1 VQEPATDD
9 PLPSPGESLP
19 LAAPSPPVLPEGT
32 AIPGDG
38 PIVAREIGPT
48 EPEGR
53 DAVPEPA
60 RPVSPKRIL
69 VNVSDP
75 EETRIAVVEDGK
87 VEEIYFER
95 AAEKKYLGNI
105 YKGRVTNLEPAIQAA
120 FVDLGIGRN
129 GFLHASDVLPSYAGA
144 TSIPLDRLSER
155 PNGKRLKIQELLANG
170 QDVLVQITKD
180 SIGAKGPTIT
190 TYVSLPGQYLVL
202 MPGIARYGVSKRIE
216 DRQQRAKLRESLFR
230 LAPPSGMGYIV
241 RTAGQDRDP
250 GDIERDMAHITAVWN
265 DVRDKV
271 RLTAAPALLY
281 QETDMVIRVLRDLLA
296 ADIDEILIDD
306 RDVWERAREFLS
318 GAVPELAGRVQL
330 YEAALPLF
338 TKYGIE
344 EEIEKIY
351 NRKIPLPSGGYLVI
365 EQTEALVAIDVN
377 SGRYRD
383 EEDLEATALKIN
395 LEAAQEIA
403 RQLRLRDLGGVI
415 VNDFIDME
423 VEKNRKELERAMV
436 AALRRDRAKCWVSK
450 ISRFGI
456 IEMTRQRVRP
466 SFERANYEPC
476 QHCRGT
482 GVVKTVRSVGIKLL
496 RQLRAHLAQKKRSA
510 IEVVVHP
517 NVLQYLVNQHR
528 RQIAQLEDES
538 SRTISLKSNTEFEP
552 DQVLIRSR

>member
-1 VQEPATDD
+1 MPVEVAGVDSGPDPA
-9 PLPSPGESLP
+9 P
-19 LAAPSPPVLPEGT
+19 AAVG
-32 AIPGDG
+32 
-38 PIVAREIGPT
+38 V
-48 EPEGR
+48 
-53 DAVPEPA
+53 
-60 RPVSPKRIL
+60 KRIL
-69 VNVSDP
+69 VNVADP
-75 EETRIAVVEDGK
+75 EETRIGVVEGGRL
-87 VEEIYFER
+87 EEIYFER
-95 AAEKKYLGNI
+95 ATEKKYLGNI

-129 GFLHASDVLPSYAGA
+129 GFLHASDVLPSYAGV
-144 TSIPLDRLSER
+144 TSIPLDHLSVR
-155 PNGKRLKIQELLANG
+155 PDGKRLKIQDLLAKG

-190 TYVSLPGQYLVL
+190 TYVSFPGQYLVL

-216 DRQQRAKLRESLFR
+216 DREERAKLRESLSQ
-230 LAPPSGMGYIV
+230 LAPPSGLGCIV
-241 RTAGQDRDP
+241 RTAGQDRDQS
-250 GDIERDMAHITAVWN
+250 DLERDLAQITAVWKE
-265 DVRDKV
+265 VCEKV
-271 RLTAAPALLY
+271 RATAAPALLY

-306 RDVWERAREFLS
+306 REVWDRAREFLS
-318 GAVPELAGRVQL
+318 GAVPDLAARVQL
-330 YEAALPLF
+330 YEGALPLF
-338 TKYGIE
+338 SKYGIE

-351 NRKIPLPSGGYLVI
+351 NRKTPLPSGGYLVI

-423 VEKNRKELERAMV
+423 VEKNRKELERAMA

-466 SFERANYEPC
+466 SVERANYEPC
-476 QHCRGT
+476 RHCHGT
-482 GVVKTVRSVGIKLL
+482 GVVKTVRSVGIKVL
-496 RQLRAHLAQKKRSA
+496 RQLRVLLAQKRRSA
-510 IEVVVHP
+510 IEVEVHP
-517 NVLQYLVNQHR
+517 SVLQYLVNQHR
-528 RQIAQLEDES
+528 RQIGQLEDES

-552 DQVLIRSR
+552 DQVLIRHR